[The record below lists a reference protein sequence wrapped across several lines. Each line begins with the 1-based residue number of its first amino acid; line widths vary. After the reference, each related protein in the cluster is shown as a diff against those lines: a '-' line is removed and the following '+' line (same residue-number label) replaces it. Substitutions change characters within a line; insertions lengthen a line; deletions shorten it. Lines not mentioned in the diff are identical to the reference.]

1 MNWFFSQLYGEG
13 YWIRSEKALKLA
25 RMVQIFLLAYQ
36 RCAMLCAQA
45 NKSRLMLVPKL
56 HMLSHV
62 EKRLADDARRSSWC
76 RNPLGESVQMQEDY
90 VGRPS
95 RVSRRVDA
103 RMVHERVINRALVAT
118 HLQLTTPPTA

>member
-45 NKSRLMLVPKL
+45 NKSRGSKAP
-56 HMLSHV
+56 HAESCG
-62 EKRLADDARRSSWC
+62 EKA
-76 RNPLGESVQMQEDY
+76 
-90 VGRPS
+90 GR
-95 RVSRRVDA
+95 
-103 RMVHERVINRALVAT
+103 
-118 HLQLTTPPTA
+118 

>member
-25 RMVQIFLLAYQ
+25 RMVQIFLLAYP

-45 NKSRLMLVPKL
+45 NKSRFRLVPKL